1 LIQAGVETAAV
12 RALATIHDFVML
24 NALADTAA
32 TKAAIELASQK
43 LARILGSVAQR
54 PAA

>member
-1 LIQAGVETAAV
+1 LLQAGVKTTAIRV
-12 RALATIHDFVML
+12 LATIHDFVML

-32 TKAAIELASQK
+32 TKAAIEMASRELAQV
-43 LARILGSVAQR
+43 LGSAVRR